1 MMSRK
6 GSLRMKRKLLTTIL
20 LAGLAFAPA
29 AYAQDEEEV
38 KRDARLEGYS
48 SQVALNNA
56 SNASVWFLL
65 MACGVITVGVMFI
78 NSKRTHLD

>member
-1 MMSRK
+1 
-6 GSLRMKRKLLTTIL
+6 MKRKLLTSLL
-20 LAGLAFAPA
+20 LAGLTFAPA

-38 KRDARLEGYS
+38 KIDARLEGYNAP
-48 SQVALNNA
+48 VVLNKA

-65 MACGVITVGVMFI
+65 MACGVITLGVMFI